1 MKNQIEV
8 GKNYV
13 FYFGEDGMDGED
25 CSMNPSVHF
34 FDDAFCTV
42 LNVSTEN
49 NETVLHLECYDRIQD
64 TTFILRFRLALSKN
78 LTADEQTVSQP
89 GILKSRKETGR

>member
-25 CSMNPSVHF
+25 CSMNPSKHF

-49 NETVLHLECYDRIQD
+49 NETVLHLECYDRAQD
-64 TTFILRFRLALSKN
+64 VTFILRFRLVLSKN
-78 LTADEQTVSQP
+78 LTRHLQSKSQP
-89 GILKSRKETGR
+89 SRVK